1 MYRIKFKCF
10 FFHAEPP
17 SFVKKIEN
25 TTAVLGSAVKLQGT
39 LKGSAPITVS
49 WLKDSELLRH
59 DDPNITM
66 TFENNIASLA
76 IAKIAMN
83 HDGKYTCLAE
93 NEAGQQK
100 SEAKLSVQG

>member
-1 MYRIKFKCF
+1 MF
-10 FFHAEPP
+10 FFYTDPP

-25 TTAVLGSAVKLQGT
+25 TTAVLGSPVKLLGT
-39 LKGSAPITVS
+39 LKGSAPITVT
-49 WLKDSELLRH
+49 WLKDSELLRR

-83 HDGKYTCLAE
+83 HDGKYICQAE

-100 SEAKLSVQG
+100 SEATLSVQG